1 MAKTGKPWISQ
12 YPRRKDGGWENTDL
26 RNQLHAAKLACDV
39 AEFNSFDVL
48 RTGKAQMFT
57 QIQDAM
63 SKLQEA
69 ADMFAEMY
77 IIDRDEEKAAFI
89 KINAD
94 QFINPD
100 VFLEPDQK
108 AYEFINSACADII
121 AEQKKTSQS

>member
-12 YPRRKDGGWENTDL
+12 YPRRKDCGWENTDL
-26 RNQLHAAKLACDV
+26 RNMLRAAKLACDR
-39 AEFNSFDVL
+39 AEFESVDIL
-48 RTGKAQMFT
+48 RIGKTEMFSL
-57 QIQDAM
+57 IQDAM

-89 KINAD
+89 KEHAD
-94 QFINPD
+94 EFESPD
-100 VFLEPDQK
+100 VFLEPEQ
-108 AYEFINSACADII
+108 AAEEFINSACAEF

>member
-77 IIDRDEEKAAFI
+77 IIDRDEQKASYI
-89 KINAD
+89 KSNCD
-94 QFINPD
+94 QFIEPERW
-100 VFLEPDQK
+100 LECEK
-108 AYEFINSACADII
+108 E
-121 AEQKKTSQS
+121 TSQQ

>member
-1 MAKTGKPWISQ
+1 MPKTGKPWISQ

-26 RNQLHAAKLACDV
+26 RNMLRAAKMACDR
-39 AEFNSFDVL
+39 AEFISFDVL
-48 RTGKAQMFT
+48 RIGKVQMFT
-57 QIQDAM
+57 EIQDAM

-94 QFINPD
+94 QFKNPD
-100 VFLEPDQK
+100 VFLEPEQT
-108 AYEFINSACADII
+108 AEEFINSACAEF

>member
-1 MAKTGKPWISQ
+1 MAKTGRPWISQ
-12 YPRRKDGGWENTDL
+12 YPRRKDCGWENTDL
-26 RNQLHAAKLACDV
+26 RRQLRSAKLACDV

-100 VFLEPDQK
+100 VFLEPDQ
-108 AYEFINSACADII
+108 INSACADIS
-121 AEQKKTSQS
+121 AEQKETSQD